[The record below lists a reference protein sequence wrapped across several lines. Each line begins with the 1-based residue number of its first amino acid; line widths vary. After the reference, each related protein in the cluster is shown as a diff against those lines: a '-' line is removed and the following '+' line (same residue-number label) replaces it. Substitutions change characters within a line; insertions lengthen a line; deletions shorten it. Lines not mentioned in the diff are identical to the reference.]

1 MKSIGF
7 LCFCVTAGLLIGC
20 GSPAPTVVTSNGDEV
35 KVEKDGSVSVK
46 MNDGTTATMD
56 DSGMEINE
64 GGAVMRTGSKATLK
78 EGDLKVKAYP
88 GATLDQKA
96 LSRRDRGDV
105 MEALVATYTTS
116 DPMEKVVDF
125 YTTELGKPKV
135 AMTESAYFEGKE
147 KGWTIQLTKEGTGTK
162 MMVLYTK
169 PTG

>member
-1 MKSIGF
+1 
-7 LCFCVTAGLLIGC
+7 
-20 GSPAPTVVTSNGDEV
+20 
-35 KVEKDGSVSVK
+35 
-46 MNDGTTATMD
+46 
-56 DSGMEINE
+56 
-64 GGAVMRTGSKATLK
+64 LK

-105 MEALVATYTTS
+105 MEALVATYTTP
-116 DPMEKVVDF
+116 DPLEKVVEF
-125 YTTELGKPKV
+125 YTTEIGKPTVSMK
-135 AMTESAYFEGKE
+135 ESAYFEGKE